1 MESTVNKGTTY
12 IVLPPSTQAHRIRI
26 LVVDQDE
33 SVLKLA
39 LRLLTVEGYEVDTA
53 KDPVLALEKTKK
65 TNYDILLADVRFPKM
80 EVLVLAESTRQTN
93 PHISILF
100 MAEPAILETAKQ
112 SVKMGG
118 CDLITKPLDPKKLL
132 QTVKKALSHKLE
144 DTRIASAKELGY
156 LAQLE
161 DVILKTGDKKSI
173 SKISLGFALSC
184 VSAESGI
191 FFYRSKDSKSLLL
204 TFGSIL
210 QEKKFEVFEVP
221 LDNNLAWPSKDPKEI
236 IQSSQPEKLPVLPYL
251 LEQQSTLPWINHF
264 CEPNTAFLYIPVT
277 FTQTDMSAMV
287 IRLRPWT
294 NEIKDYEKN
303 LLYLDA
309 RFTALS
315 LANLDLLNAS
325 KLAHKE
331 TQYLHEQ
338 NIELERLTC
347 KQVAVAEVSY
357 ELNNLISSILAQLNF
372 LEKELNSQ
380 KPDLARKHLAM
391 TKETIKSTNFFSKS
405 LELEKRAPSVKEPCH
420 FNSILEEIV
429 SYAQIQSKF
438 NNLEIVKS
446 LEPDLPKIDGDIT
459 QIKQLFYNLLNNAA
473 DAMGKRKGEGGKIFL
488 KTKFDAEGKFIQVE
502 VEDTGIGI
510 SPEILPYIFQKPIPT
525 KSGAY
530 GFDLLITKRIV
541 DQHGGTIEI
550 DSKPS
555 QGTVVR
561 LKFPFQKEP

>member
-1 MESTVNKGTTY
+1 MRT
-12 IVLPPSTQAHRIRI
+12 
-26 LVVDQDE
+26 
-33 SVLKLA
+33 
-39 LRLLTVEGYEVDTA
+39 LTVDGYEVDTA
-53 KDPVLALEKTKK
+53 NDPVRALEKTKK
-65 TNYDILLADVRFPKM
+65 TTYDILLADVRFPKM

-132 QTVKKALSHKLE
+132 QSIKKAQSHKLE
-144 DTRIASAKELGY
+144 ETRVASAKELGY

-184 VSAESGI
+184 VSAESGL
-191 FFYRSKDSKSLLL
+191 FFYRSKESKSLLL

-210 QEKKFEVFEVP
+210 QEKKFEVFEIP
-221 LDNNLAWPSKDPKEI
+221 LDNNLAWPSKEPDQI
-236 IQSSQPEKLPVLPYL
+236 IQSRQPEKLPVLPYL
-251 LEQQSTLPWINHF
+251 FGQQSTLSWINHF
-264 CEPNTAFLYIPVT
+264 CEPNTSFLYIPVT
-277 FTQTDMSAMV
+277 FTQTDMSAII

-294 NEIKDYEKN
+294 NEIKEYEKN
-303 LLYLDA
+303 ILYLDA

-331 TQYLHEQ
+331 TKYLYEQ

-347 KQVAVAEVSY
+347 KQVAVAEVSH

-391 TKETIKSTNFFSKS
+391 TKETIKNTTFFSKG
-405 LELEKRAPSVKEPCH
+405 LELERRSTAVKEPCH

-446 LEPDLPKIDGDIT
+446 FEPDLPKIEGDLI

-473 DAMGKRKGEGGKIFL
+473 DAMGKRKGEGGKISL
-488 KTKFDAEGKFIQVE
+488 KTKFDAEGKTIQVE

-561 LKFPFQKEP
+561 LKFPIPS